1 MEPSPRR
8 NSSYARIQDLEFESV
23 KEEIDAENR
32 SDNSSSLEEE
42 KNHQDLSFENKNSFL
57 SKNEE
62 LQFN

>member
-23 KEEIDAENR
+23 KEEIEDENR
-32 SDNSSSLEEE
+32 SDNSSALEEE